1 MYMGDLFLNR
11 MKTAKKK
18 IITGN
23 QLAYFIR
30 NYSNPTVVYLGHA
43 IFFSKK
49 KCRAHDIISRA
60 HDLLSRAHDM
70 HIISCARHNLYINA

>member
-1 MYMGDLFLNR
+1 MYIGDLFLNK

-23 QLAYFIR
+23 QLAYYIR
-30 NYSNPTVVYLGHA
+30 NYANPTVVYLGHG

-49 KCRAHDIISRA
+49 KYVVRTTYYLVRTTYY
-60 HDLLSRAHDM
+60 LVRTT
-70 HIISCARHNLYINA
+70 